1 MSQRGTLLA
10 LAAALAAGALL
21 TAASLAAVT
30 TRMLPQAASARA
42 RVSPPAFSGDPRS
55 VGATGKLEKE
65 VARLEAARKKL
76 ASKIS
81 KLQPQGIWVLVDTGS
96 NRICLMDGETVLRE
110 AVCSTG
116 SGRVLEDPQTERKWI
131 FNTPRGEFEV
141 RGKKTNPIWIKPD
154 WEFIEEGKPL
164 PTSFK
169 ERVEEDMLGDY
180 ALDIGDG
187 YLIHGT
193 LYKRALGM
201 SVTHGCVRVGDDD
214 LEVIYKAV
222 RIGSRVYII

>member
-42 RVSPPAFSGDPRS
+42 RGSPPAFAGDPRS

-116 SGRVLEDPQTERKWI
+116 SGRVLEDPQSERKWI